1 MNEKQIT
8 IEKLQDALSRIESKE
23 NGIYFTPPLCV
34 NSNINLLKPYMDKI
48 ELLEMDATVAASHIP
63 DQSLDYIFIDGD
75 HSYSAVVRDLDNYWD
90 KVRTGGIFAGH
101 DWNLPAVNQAVNEF
115 RQKNNITSEI
125 RFTQSNVWFWYK

>member
-1 MNEKQIT
+1 MDWWGPVTQPMVDQWREY
-8 IEKLQDALSRIESKE
+8 AM
-23 NGIYFTPPLCV
+23 
-34 NSNINLLKPYMDKI
+34 NLLYPYMDKI
-48 ELLEMDATVAASHIP
+48 ELLEMDATTAASYIP

-90 KVRTGGIFAGH
+90 KVKTGGIFAGH

-115 RQKNNITSEI
+115 RQKNNITNEI